1 MEKPTAT
8 KLCADIAVY
17 GTLFLTGA
25 YFLLQGLWLTWKSE
39 VFETADYFGTFM
51 LLVGI
56 SVVIW
61 ATAVMYF
68 ETKTAIADLS
78 AMLKKKAAA

>member
-8 KLCADIAVY
+8 KLCADITVY
-17 GTLFLTGA
+17 GALFLTGA
-25 YFLLQGLWLTWKSE
+25 YFLFQGLWLTWKSG
-39 VFETADYFGTFM
+39 VFETADGFETFM

-78 AMLKKKAAA
+78 ALLKKRAAA

>member
-1 MEKPTAT
+1 MEKPTVT

-17 GTLFLTGA
+17 GALFLTGA
-25 YFLLQGLWLTWKSE
+25 YFLLQGLWLTWKSG
-39 VFETADYFGTFM
+39 VFETADGFEIFM

-56 SVVIW
+56 GVVIW

-68 ETKTAIADLS
+68 ETKMAITGLS
-78 AMLKKKAAA
+78 ALRKKRAVA